1 MHDYPYSLEQP
12 ILNIY
17 TLAIAFHF
25 SNSPKEDDPILME
38 DLEVLEVARKRGK
51 SVAQILIRYHI
62 EQNIACLPKSVTPSR
77 IKENF
82 QVMPNFIRA
91 SANFMYALYS
101 YMSIL

>member
-1 MHDYPYSLEQP
+1 
-12 ILNIY
+12 
-17 TLAIAFHF
+17 
-25 SNSPKEDDPILME
+25 ME

-82 QVMPNFIRA
+82 QSLNFTLTETEVQKLKSLNCNHR
-91 SANFMYALYS
+91 YCLYEEA
-101 YMSIL
+101 YGHPLHPFDPTQ